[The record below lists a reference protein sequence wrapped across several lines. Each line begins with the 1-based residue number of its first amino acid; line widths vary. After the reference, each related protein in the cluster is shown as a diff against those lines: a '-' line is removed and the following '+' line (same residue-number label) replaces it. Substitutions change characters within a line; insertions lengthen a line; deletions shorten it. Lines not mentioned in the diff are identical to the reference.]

1 MSNSPRELHNMD
13 TRRSRA
19 VMLNSVE
26 HGDAL
31 PPKVALWLTP
41 RSSRSTPSTLL
52 LPDASP
58 FFGLRRLP
66 KYAGM
71 MSLCQVGK
79 SGESHVRR
87 SLRRRDR
94 GLYRQSD
101 QLLNGCD
108 GL

>member
-1 MSNSPRELHNMD
+1 MNGGPPLTTEVSELTGDTGDPPPR
-13 TRRSRA
+13 R
-19 VMLNSVE
+19 V
-26 HGDAL
+26 
-31 PPKVALWLTP
+31 
-41 RSSRSTPSTLL
+41 
-52 LPDASP
+52 SP
-58 FFGLRRLP
+58 F
-66 KYAGM
+66 AGM